1 MKHVLRLDRLQAAC
15 MDFGLA
21 HRLIRMH
28 FGCRYRDVPKADLGL
43 TAAEVFALSDKELN
57 QVRCP

>member
-1 MKHVLRLDRLQAAC
+1 MVL
-15 MDFGLA
+15 GLA
-21 HRLIRMH
+21 HQLIRGH

-57 QVRCP
+57 QVERPCDSCMAYIHIWGSA